1 MSRLFEGISHAADR
15 GLHREALRLADSAR
29 RYAPDHPTAR
39 LIHAR
44 SLLRHGD
51 PAGAAKLLES
61 SDDAQSLLV
70 FAEAAIDADLIDAAH
85 DACGRLLK
93 LHAVD
98 SLPALAAL
106 AGRVC
111 RHPRSRCAGWMGI
124 DAGLR
129 LVGEVISASAVII
142 WGESSPV
149 GITVDAGS
157 SSFSVPLP
165 DGFSGSIRAMAGGL
179 ELLGSGL
186 AWPVDFGVSGWVVLE
201 DRELSGEVSMG
212 WNSAAPLTV
221 IVAPGRWETRYV
233 VEPAPA
239 EHVGR
244 PFSWRLAD
252 RSLNHALLHVEV
264 LLPDG
269 RRYPLSGSPIRQPQ
283 FLPRPISPSPWVP
296 RTAKARSTAPA
307 LINIVV
313 PVYAGREE
321 TMICLRSVLATVPA
335 RVATLTVVDDA
346 SPDGDLRVELDALA
360 AARRI
365 TLVRNPVNLG
375 FPGAVNRGMRLHPE
389 RDVVLLNSDTEVF
402 PGWLERLRAAAYRE
416 DGIAT
421 VTPLGEAAAI
431 VSFGDR
437 HGRPLSPAVAA
448 GVDRVART
456 VNADTVVDIPVGV
469 GFCLFIRRQCLE
481 EIGEFDEH
489 AFGRGYGEETDFCLR
504 ARRHGWRHVAAPN
517 VFVRHMGGRSFGRIK
532 AALSVRNQRVVNHR
546 HPGYDALVGEFIARD
561 PLRIPKRDI
570 DAARLLEGA
579 TRPVLLVTLALGGGV
594 KRVVDA
600 RRRELE
606 AHGSTALV
614 LRGAAPNSQE
624 RQNDVRVEALD
635 LTHLVFDARELEALR
650 ALLSAVALTG
660 IEIHHFLGLSGDV
673 LEMLVRLGVPYRVVV
688 HDYTWVCPRVSLLN
702 GAGVYCGEPALEACE
717 ACVRDHGS
725 SLGESL
731 SVGALRERS
740 GVLLRGATH
749 VAVPSEDVRTRL
761 SRYFPSLTLD
771 VEPLEPPVVAVQR
784 PRRRRAG
791 PFRVLLLGA
800 INTKKG
806 AAVLHKCALDAVA
819 RNLPLEFIVIGY
831 ASRETE
837 LLETGRVFMT
847 GPYEDH
853 EVPALLDR
861 EDCDV
866 ALFPTV
872 GPETWCFTL
881 TYALARAM
889 PIVAFDIGAI
899 PERLKAAGTGVLLP
913 WDTNAATVNDELL
926 RVAGE
931 QALVESATDIGSKQN
946 SMAGT
951 SLSETQETFEPT
963 STVQVLTLPA
973 GLYAFTVESGAAVA
987 TGGLM
992 LPALLVSPAPAHGM
1006 GCVEFMSGPMTL
1018 DRWLTAV
1025 GDAVTVKISG
1035 GDAALML
1042 TSVRGPD
1049 SGVLSIDVKRLDGP
1063 ARAADAVSTVKTVA
1077 PTPSNDTRVVTLVHV
1092 PYLGDL
1098 TFVEGWAGKPSE
1110 NLWIEGFSVVLEE
1123 PSHPDLVEYCGVSE
1137 DGDMSGWMSGGDL
1150 CGARGTGVPLVAF
1163 AVRIK
1168 PDAVPGY
1175 TCQYSGRFLSGNVIG
1190 PFDDGRFCR
1199 SEAPGDPLV
1208 ALELRIE
1215 PDPATLGSRP

>member
-1 MSRLFEGISHAADR
+1 
-15 GLHREALRLADSAR
+15 
-29 RYAPDHPTAR
+29 
-39 LIHAR
+39 
-44 SLLRHGD
+44 
-51 PAGAAKLLES
+51 
-61 SDDAQSLLV
+61 
-70 FAEAAIDADLIDAAH
+70 
-85 DACGRLLK
+85 
-93 LHAVD
+93 
-98 SLPALAAL
+98 
-106 AGRVC
+106 
-111 RHPRSRCAGWMGI
+111 MGI
-124 DAGLR
+124 DANLR
-129 LVGEVISASAVII
+129 LVGEVVGAPAVIT

-149 GITVDAGS
+149 SITADAGC

-165 DGFSGSIRAMAGGL
+165 HGFSGSIRAMAGDL

-201 DRELSGEVSMG
+201 DRQLSGEVSMA
-212 WNSAAPLTV
+212 WNGASPLTV

-239 EHVGR
+239 QHVGR

-252 RSLNHALLHVEV
+252 RSLNHALLHAEV
-264 LLPDG
+264 ALPDG
-269 RRYPLSGSPIRQPQ
+269 RRWPLPGSPIRQPQ

-296 RTAKARSTAPA
+296 RTARARDSAPA

-346 SPDGDLRVELDALA
+346 SPDEELRAELDALA

-402 PGWLERLRAAAYRE
+402 PGWLDRLRAAAYRE

-431 VSFGDR
+431 VSFADQ
-437 HGRPLSPAVAA
+437 HGEPLSGAAAA
-448 GVDRVART
+448 GVDRVARM
-456 VNADTVVDIPVGV
+456 VNADVAVDIPVGV

-517 VFVRHMGGRSFGRIK
+517 VFVRHSGGRSFGRAK

-614 LRGAAPNSQE
+614 LRAAAPNSQE
-624 RQNDVRVEALD
+624 GRDDVRVEALE
-635 LTHLVFDARELEALR
+635 LSHLVYDAGELEALR
-650 ALLSAVALTG
+650 ALLAAVALTG

-673 LEMLVRLGVPYRVVV
+673 LEMLVSLGVPYRVVV
-688 HDYTWVCPRVSLLN
+688 HDYTWICPRVSLLN
-702 GAGVYCGEPALEACE
+702 GAGVYCGEPAVEACD

-725 SLGESL
+725 SLGEDL
-731 SVGALRERS
+731 SVSALRERS
-740 GVLLRGATH
+740 GGLLRGASH
-749 VAVPSEDVRTRL
+749 VVVPTEDVRTRL
-761 SRYFPSLTLD
+761 SRYFPDLPMD

-806 AAVLHKCALDAVA
+806 AAVLDQCAQDALA
-819 RNLPLEFIVIGY
+819 RNLALEFVVIGY
-831 ASRETE
+831 ASREAE

-847 GPYEDH
+847 GPYEEH
-853 EVPALLDR
+853 EVPALLER

-881 TYALARAM
+881 TYALAHAM

-899 PERLKAAGTGVLLP
+899 PERLRAAGCGVLLP
-913 WDTNAATVNDELL
+913 WDTSAAAVNDALL
-926 RVAGE
+926 RAAE
-931 QALVESATDIGSKQN
+931 ERASIEADIVGGDDH

-951 SLSETQETFEPT
+951 SLSETQATFEPT

-992 LPALLVSPAPAHGM
+992 LPALLVSPAPVEGM
-1006 GCVEFMSGPMTL
+1006 GRVEFMSGPTTL

-1063 ARAADAVSTVKTVA
+1063 ARAADTVSTVKAVA

-1110 NLWIEGFSVVLEE
+1110 NLWIEGFSVVLAE
-1123 PSHPDLVEYCGVSE
+1123 PSHPELVEYCGVSE
-1137 DGDMSGWMSGGDL
+1137 DGDVSGWMSGGDL

-1168 PDAVPGY
+1168 PDSVPGY

-1215 PDPATLGSRP
+1215 PDRGSLGSRP